1 CTKGAVVSAT
11 AMEQAIFEY
20 W

>member
-1 CTKGAVVSAT
+1 CARGAVVSAT
-11 AMEQAIFEY
+11 AMEQAILEY